1 MASIPIVDE
10 GAINR
15 RRLAECDARLEVARI
30 ALDLEIKKRILAEQE
45 LMQANRLLQEQ
56 AMRDVVTGLH
66 NRRYLEES
74 LAREESRA
82 RRTGQPMAVM
92 MIDVDHFKAFNDTL
106 GHAAGDNVLRA
117 VGRCMASL
125 TRGEDIATRYGGDE
139 FALVMAQA
147 TQQAVWQRAEALRQ
161 SVRKLEIGGDGQQL
175 GPVTLSVGIAMF
187 PDHGE
192 NGQAVLQAADAAL
205 FRSKQAG
212 RNRVVMGE
220 ILSA

>member
-1 MASIPIVDE
+1 MVLLAVKLI
-10 GAINR
+10 G
-15 RRLAECDARLEVARI
+15 RLAEGDSRLEVARI

-92 MIDVDHFKAFNDTL
+92 RIDVDHVKAFNDTL
-106 GHAAGDNVLRA
+106 RHAAGGNVLRA

-125 TRGEDIATRYGGDE
+125 TRGEDISTRYGGDE
-139 FALVMAQA
+139 F
-147 TQQAVWQRAEALRQ
+147 
-161 SVRKLEIGGDGQQL
+161 SL
-175 GPVTLSVGIAMF
+175 G
-187 PDHGE
+187 
-192 NGQAVLQAADAAL
+192 NGA
-205 FRSKQAG
+205 
-212 RNRVVMGE
+212 
-220 ILSA
+220 